1 MEETKAKNRNDITK
15 MLSKTMDDLY
25 ALQQRIT
32 LPDMAEEKCLV
43 ARTLLETVEVYEK
56 INL

>member
-1 MEETKAKNRNDITK
+1 MDETNAKNRNDIAK

-25 ALQQRIT
+25 ALQQRIA

-56 INL
+56 INF